1 MLARLNYIYEIK
13 PIDLLSLH
21 EDMQKSITARFLHLI
36 NWIEEPL
43 ILNILKD
50 RVEVNIKGV
59 SERLPV
65 NKTYLMSNEP
75 LEYILDMLGYEY
87 ARVINASNDKIH
99 VDERLAYLI
108 INDNN
113 EYRFARCFMLYRLPA
128 DADVAW
134 ISNIA
139 RLCDEL
145 IIHII
150 PLRTDIALSKMRRYN
165 TFINAA
171 AARYNSLSY
180 KAEISEYTLQ
190 ALEKNETKLFKVAV
204 IGIITSN
211 SKEMLD
217 LKCKDFIRNVKQY
230 AIFDPVIGR
239 QRDILECRYKHIIM
253 ELGSISILYPFVS
266 SEMIELPNGIMLG
279 INMIT
284 GSPVIYDYS
293 LRDNY
298 NIIILASSGAGKSL
312 TAKLILS
319 RMLDKIPSMHAYV
332 IDPQGEYVN
341 IADYLRSDLI
351 DIRDDNSNKL
361 GLDPLRLFKG
371 IDAAEIIADITM
383 APLLVR
389 KEITKVIMEKGIDNI
404 FRLYEYLSNDAKRYL
419 DDILASNLDIF
430 SGDRGIADKA
440 IVSLKN
446 ININSSHMLST
457 LSLLTLAKVWNKVNT
472 IKKSI
477 PKVILIDEGW
487 MLFNIPSSAKFINLI
502 ARLGRKLNVIFIFI
516 IQRPEDVI
524 ANEYGRALLDN
535 SDTKIILRNNELA
548 SLKIAEALQLPEK
561 EREMIVS
568 SARGNAL
575 LLTRSHRL
583 RIHIMPTD
591 NELKLFSTTPI
602 DYKEI

>member
-13 PIDLLSLH
+13 PIDLLSLN
-21 EDMQKSITARFLHLI
+21 EDMQKSIITRFLHLI

-43 ILNILKD
+43 ILNIVKD
-50 RVEVNIKGV
+50 RIEVSLKGV
-59 SERLPV
+59 SEELPIT
-65 NKTYLMSNEP
+65 KTYLMSNEP

-87 ARVINASNDKIH
+87 ARVLNISNEMHIN
-99 VDERLAYLI
+99 ERLTYLI
-108 INDNN
+108 INKDNKIT
-113 EYRFARCFMLYRLPA
+113 FARCFMLYRLPT
-128 DADVAW
+128 DADIAW

-139 RLCDEL
+139 RLCDEF

-150 PLRTDIALSKMRRYN
+150 PLRDDLALSKMRRYN
-165 TFINAA
+165 TLINAA

-190 ALEKNETKLFKVAV
+190 ALEKHETKLFKVA
-204 IGIITSN
+204 ITGIITSN
-211 SKEMLD
+211 SKEGLD
-217 LKCKDFIRNVKQY
+217 LKCKDFIRSAKQY
-230 AIFDPVIGR
+230 AMFDPVIGK
-239 QRDILECRYKHIIM
+239 QKDILECRYKHLIM
-253 ELGSISILYPFVS
+253 ELGSMSILYPFVS

-279 INMIT
+279 VNMIT

-319 RMLDKIPSMHAYV
+319 RILDKIPNMYAYV

-341 IADYLRSDLI
+341 IADYLRFDVI
-351 DIRDDNSNKL
+351 EIKDDSSSKL

-389 KEITKVIMEKGIDNI
+389 KEMTKVIMDKGINNI
-404 FRLYEYLSNDAKRYL
+404 FKLYEYLSNDAKRYL
-419 DDILASNLDIF
+419 DDILASNTQIF
-430 SGDRGIADKA
+430 SGDRTITNKT
-440 IVSLKN
+440 IISLR
-446 ININSSHMLST
+446 NINSSHMLST
-457 LSLLTLAKVWNKVNT
+457 LLLLTLAKTWDKVNT
-472 IKKSI
+472 IKRSI
-477 PKVILIDEGW
+477 PKVILVDEGW
-487 MLFNIPSSAKFINLI
+487 MLFNMPSSAKFINLI

-516 IQRPEDVI
+516 TQRPEDVI

-548 SLKIAEALQLPEK
+548 SLKIAEALQLPDK

-568 SARGNAL
+568 FTKGDAL

-583 RIHIMPTD
+583 RIHITPTD
-591 NELKLFSTTPI
+591 EELNLFSTTPI
-602 DYKEI
+602 DYKINV